1 MSEAV
6 SDAVSDPVGNAAWRL
21 EQWFAS
27 RGWSPFAFQRDVWQA
42 YANGESGLIHA
53 ATGTGKTYAA
63 WMGPV
68 LEALAEHSAPRTL
81 RRRAD
86 GAPLRVPWIT
96 PLVS

>member
-1 MSEAV
+1 M
-6 SDAVSDPVGNAAWRL
+6 SDAVSDAESNAAWRL

-27 RGWSPFAFQRDVWQA
+27 RGWSPFTFQRDVWQA

-68 LEALAEHSAPRTL
+68 LEALADAEFLVEQAAHRHGVLL
-81 RRRAD
+81 RPSR
-86 GAPLRVPWIT
+86 
-96 PLVS
+96 